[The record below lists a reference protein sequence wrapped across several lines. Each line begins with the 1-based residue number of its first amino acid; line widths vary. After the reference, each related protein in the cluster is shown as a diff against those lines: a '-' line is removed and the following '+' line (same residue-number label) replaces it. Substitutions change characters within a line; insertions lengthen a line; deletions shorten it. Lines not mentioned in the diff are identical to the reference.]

1 MLDVIDHAVK
11 RLALKWTADVQ
22 YLTGYGELFSIY
34 YFERSHELVPLFT
47 AS

>member
-22 YLTGYGELFSIY
+22 YLTGYWELFSIR
-34 YFERSHELVPLFT
+34 YFKSSNEMGPLFT
-47 AS
+47 A